1 MERGLSMDAVGPS
14 FEDLRDAH
22 VAALTGSLVDG
33 VDEGPNGAGYVWS
46 RTIPDPTL
54 NFAFGVRGPDQVA
67 WARARA
73 QERSRDAAFLGS
85 LQESELNVR

>member
-33 VDEGPNGAGYVWS
+33 VDEGPTVPATSG
-46 RTIPDPTL
+46 
-54 NFAFGVRGPDQVA
+54 
-67 WARARA
+67 RAPSPIRP
-73 QERSRDAAFLGS
+73 
-85 LQESELNVR
+85 